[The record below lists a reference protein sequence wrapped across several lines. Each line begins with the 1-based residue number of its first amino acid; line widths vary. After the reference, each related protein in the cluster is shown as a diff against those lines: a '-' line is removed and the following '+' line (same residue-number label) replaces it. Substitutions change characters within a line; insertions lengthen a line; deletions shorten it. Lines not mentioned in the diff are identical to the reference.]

1 MHTGLGV
8 GLKQASCTVLDVG
21 CNRYKLPGA
30 VGLDRLQVPGVDV
43 VHDLDQRPWPFADDS
58 FERVVCRHVLAHL
71 ADIPATMNEIHRITR
86 SGGTVEIV
94 TPHFSSDNAFTDV
107 TSRWFFGSRS
117 MDYFCVDRT
126 LRYRYTERGFR
137 LLQSRISFR
146 NAHRFEGEKQSFNPF
161 AAVGL
166 EWLANRFSRAYEHF
180 FAFWLRANE
189 VYFQLQVIKESKLPE

>member
-1 MHTGLGV
+1 
-8 GLKQASCTVLDVG
+8 VG

-30 VGLDRLQVPGVDV
+30 VGMDRFPVPGVDV
-43 VHDLDQRPWPFADDS
+43 LHDFDKRPWPFADDS

-86 SGGTVEIV
+86 RKGIVEIV

-117 MDYFCVDRT
+117 MDYFCVDRP
-126 LRYRYTERGFR
+126 LRYRYTGRDFR

-146 NAHRFEGEKQSFNPF
+146 NAHRFEGEKHSFNPF
-161 AAVGL
+161 EAVGL
-166 EWLANRFSRAYEHF
+166 EWLANRFPRTYEHF

-189 VYFQLQVIKESKLPE
+189 IYFALEVIK